1 MFGFLKDKLK
11 SVVDK
16 FSKKVEEE
24 GKEEFAQDE
33 MSKSAEKRGTAQ
45 SIESQKTEKSKEKP
59 KTEVKTSKSKEER
72 KPSKKEEKH
81 NKKEKKA
88 KHEKPEHKKES
99 EEVKEEVE
107 ELETEQS
114 EKEPI
119 PEITEEIPTE
129 STEEVKQ
136 EIEILEKET
145 IEEKTEKKGFF
156 SKLFGKKKAD
166 EFDQTEKS
174 SHAAERVDAQS
185 SEIQTKIEEEIKS
198 SEKPLEESVAEELES
213 ENEKAVEE
221 ADEEFAQPRAILSE
235 REREASQRSEKLT
248 ASEEQKNKLRSKG
261 ETNEEEKKG
270 FLSFIKEKVTTK
282 KIDEKQFEELFW
294 ELELALLESNVA
306 VEVIEKIKDDLK
318 EKLVNQPI
326 KKSEI
331 NNIITNSLKES
342 IENLFDIPTF
352 NLLQRIKEKKPLVIC
367 FIGINGSG
375 KTTTIAKVAHLLQKN
390 KISCVMAAADTFR
403 AAAIQQ
409 LEEHANNLNIKII
422 KHDYGADSAAVA
434 FDAVKH
440 AEARHIDAVLIDT
453 AGRLHSNEDLMKE
466 MQKLVRVAKPDLKI
480 FIGES
485 ITGNDCVEQA
495 KKFNELIG
503 IDAIILSKADIDDK
517 GGAAISV
524 SYITKKPILYLG
536 TGQTYDDLKEF
547 NKEDIIKSLG
557 L

>member
-11 SVVDK
+11 SVVAK

-24 GKEEFAQDE
+24 GKEEINE
-33 MSKSAEKRGTAQ
+33 
-45 SIESQKTEKSKEKP
+45 IEVKTPKIEKSKSEKKHTEEKHKSEKKQETKEGHKHKKSEKKQEKP
-59 KTEVKTSKSKEER
+59 KLEIIPEEINIIEESPPVESEQEIKEEIEVLEQ
-72 KPSKKEEKH
+72 EEKQ
-81 NKKEKKA
+81 EK
-88 KHEKPEHKKES
+88 
-99 EEVKEEVE
+99 
-107 ELETEQS
+107 Q
-114 EKEPI
+114 
-119 PEITEEIPTE
+119 
-129 STEEVKQ
+129 
-136 EIEILEKET
+136 
-145 IEEKTEKKGFF
+145 EKKGFF
-156 SKLFGKKKAD
+156 SRLFGKK
-166 EFDQTEKS
+166 EKS
-174 SHAAERVDAQS
+174 
-185 SEIQTKIEEEIKS
+185 EEDL
-198 SEKPLEESVAEELES
+198 EK
-213 ENEKAVEE
+213 
-221 ADEEFAQPRAILSE
+221 
-235 REREASQRSEKLT
+235 
-248 ASEEQKNKLRSKG
+248 EEQKVKEKINNLEEKREVEEKAL
-261 ETNEEEKKG
+261 ETIEEAKSELKEDLADIKQEKEEIIQEKKG
-270 FLSFIKEKVTTK
+270 FFAKLSEKISTR
-282 KIDEKQFEELFW
+282 KINEKQFEEIFW

-318 EKLVNQPI
+318 QRLVDQPL

-331 NNIITNSLKES
+331 NNTITNSLKES
-342 IENLFDIPTF
+342 IVNLFDIPTF
-352 NLLQRIKEKKPLVIC
+352 SLLQRIKEKKPLVIC

-375 KTTTIAKVAHLLQKN
+375 KTTTIAKIAHLLQKH

-409 LEEHANNLNIKII
+409 LEEHANNLKIKMI

-440 AEARHIDAVLIDT
+440 AEARHIDVVLIDT

-536 TGQTYDDLKEF
+536 TGQTYEDLKEF